1 MFFGDCPTKP
11 RFWAKQPHGTSR
23 TGHEGRGRTRR
34 KLADDDDDESRAPS
48 AHPPRIP
55 HCPLFHL
62 NKNKSPDRAPLLAD
76 DKTGRNNARQT
87 KANSSCVAPPH
98 ARFFFCVC
106 APFVEKRKSNH
117 SPATP
122 PFWQSPVTSERL
134 RHVQSTEQ
142 LQLRGGN
149 STRMKDASSL
159 VRVRNGL
166 R

>member
-87 KANSSCVAPPH
+87 KANSSCVARRTLAFCFFVHRLSRSESRTILPPRRH
-98 ARFFFCVC
+98 FGSRRLLPSDCDTCKAR
-106 APFVEKRKSNH
+106 SN
-117 SPATP
+117 S
-122 PFWQSPVTSERL
+122 
-134 RHVQSTEQ
+134 
-142 LQLRGGN
+142 N
-149 STRMKDASSL
+149 
-159 VRVRNGL
+159 
-166 R
+166 